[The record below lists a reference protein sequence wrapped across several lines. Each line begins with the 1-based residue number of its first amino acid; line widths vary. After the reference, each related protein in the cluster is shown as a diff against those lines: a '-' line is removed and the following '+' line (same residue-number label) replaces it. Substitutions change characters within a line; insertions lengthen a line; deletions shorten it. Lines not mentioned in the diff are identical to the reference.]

1 MVLRSWKKG
10 GLGGVLLIT
19 TVLAAWSNVAR
30 ADAGPPSLA
39 GAFAP
44 EQLASRA
51 GTPMALYPDGLTFD
65 VVRDGS
71 VVGQHRTTFRR
82 DGDALTVSARMDLT
96 VKLLGLTLYR
106 FAYQSSAEWRDGTLR
121 SLTAVTDDD
130 GTVARVTAREEGGVM
145 RVDGPNGAARAE
157 APLFPTNHWHAGVL
171 TRDQVLN
178 TITGRIATVT
188 ITPGPIEQ
196 VGTGS
201 GPRPARRFDYDGA
214 IQVSSWYDAAGR
226 WVKLRFQRGGST
238 IEYRCRVC
246 GAEDGPAD
254 HGAAV
259 PLPTTVA
266 ARGAGGGAAWAT

>member
-1 MVLRSWKKG
+1 MVVRSWKRG
-10 GLGGVLLIT
+10 AVGGVLLIT
-19 TVLAAWSNVAR
+19 TVLAVWSNAAR
-30 ADAGPPSLA
+30 ADTASPSV

-51 GTPMALYPDGLTFD
+51 GTPMTLYPHGLTFD
-65 VVRDGS
+65 VLRDGS

-96 VKLLGLTLYR
+96 VKLLGLTLYG
-106 FAYQSSAEWRDGTLR
+106 FAYQSTAEWRDGALR

-130 GTVARVTAREEGGVM
+130 GTVTRVTAQEEGGEM
-145 RVDGPNGAARAE
+145 RVEGPNGAAGTE

-188 ITPGPIEQ
+188 ITPGPVEW
-196 VGTGS
+196 VSTGS
-201 GPRPARRFDYDGA
+201 GPRSARRFDYGGA

-226 WVKLRFQRGGST
+226 WVKLRFKRGGST

-246 GAEDGPAD
+246 GDEHGPAD
-254 HGAAV
+254 HGAASSN
-259 PLPTTVA
+259 PPTVA
-266 ARGAGGGAAWAT
+266 ARGTNGGAAWAM